1 MRKAKLDP
9 RIAAKPPGKF
19 RLKSTRTPQETDSL
33 EAHAPPAPERH
44 RSPHPQTRSPQK
56 RPRNSL
62 GGTALRTREASER
75 GGEPAAG
82 GDRTDG
88 TLAPH
93 ASSAALGV
101 GGSRRIRG
109 FSWAAARAKGGTG
122 ASERAEGIIPNV
134 EVVTE
139 KAQSG
144 RIFCEEPSTEK
155 TVCYRCSANKAH
167 GLCFGPDGCICRAH
181 LEGLTFAS

>member
-1 MRKAKLDP
+1 MR
-9 RIAAKPPGKF
+9 
-19 RLKSTRTPQETDSL
+19 RL
-33 EAHAPPAPERH
+33 
-44 RSPHPQTRSPQK
+44 
-56 RPRNSL
+56 
-62 GGTALRTREASER
+62 ASWL
-75 GGEPAAG
+75 EPAREPLTSRAEPTFPA
-82 GDRTDG
+82 RKMTEPS
-88 TLAPH
+88 LARLANPPSH
-93 ASSAALGV
+93 TEPSRLGSFLAL
-101 GGSRRIRG
+101 
-109 FSWAAARAKGGTG
+109 ATARAKGGTG

-181 LEGLTFAS
+181 LEGLTFASSSFGRVLV